1 MKYLQWVLY
10 IAIFAVCIVLNR
22 VWNYALIDGI
32 FAGVLLSAML
42 GFFLKTIRIL
52 KDEARV
58 ARLSK

>member
-10 IAIFAVCIVLNR
+10 IVIFAVCMVLNR

-42 GFFLKTIRIL
+42 GFFLKTVRIL
-52 KDEARV
+52 KDEARA